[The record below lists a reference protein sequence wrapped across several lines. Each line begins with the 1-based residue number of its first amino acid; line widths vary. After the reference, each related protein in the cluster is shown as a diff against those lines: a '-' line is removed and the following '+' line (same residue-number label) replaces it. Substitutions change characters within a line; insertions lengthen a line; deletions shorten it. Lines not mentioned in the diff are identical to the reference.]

1 LLNKEELVFTWL
13 TIISYTLVG
22 ILFQVILV
30 ERKVTFKYSDGGAK
44 GDEDLVRV
52 EKDDVYTLSFVQTL
66 KGLIFVII
74 TFDLVSY

>member
-1 LLNKEELVFTWL
+1 M
-13 TIISYTLVG
+13 
-22 ILFQVILV
+22 
-30 ERKVTFKYSDGGAK
+30 TFECGDGGAK

-74 TFDLVSY
+74 TFDLVSH

>member
-1 LLNKEELVFTWL
+1 M
-13 TIISYTLVG
+13 G

-30 ERKVTFKYSDGGAK
+30 ERRVTFECGDGGAK

-74 TFDLVSY
+74 TFDLVSH